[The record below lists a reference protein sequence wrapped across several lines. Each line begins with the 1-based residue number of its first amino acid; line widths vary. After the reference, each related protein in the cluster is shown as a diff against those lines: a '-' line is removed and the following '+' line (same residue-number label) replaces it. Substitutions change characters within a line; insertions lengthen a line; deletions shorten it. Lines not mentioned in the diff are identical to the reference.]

1 MYELVKSNGA
11 HVGYASACKSIGV
24 SPSGYAAWA
33 IRVAQTLDVGLL
45 HAIHEIAKSPR
56 YGYRRVA
63 VELRCRGY
71 FVNHKRVLEIM
82 RSEGL
87 TCKKKTFKPR
97 TTNSNHGFKKYP
109 NLVKGLQ
116 ETGLNQV
123 WVGDITYVWAGEK
136 FAYLATILDRYSR
149 KCLGWALGRTL
160 EATVALRALRQAYAC
175 RNGQS
180 LASLIHHTDAG
191 VQYACDAYI
200 ASLEPHGIRISMN
213 EAGDPRENAFAES
226 FNKTVKYEEA
236 YLTEYASF
244 EEAEM
249 GLGRFIKWYNKKRLH
264 SSIGY
269 RPPDE
274 FEEDLKIGSVLTA
287 CRK

>member
-11 HVGYASACKSIGV
+11 LVGAANACKAIGV

-33 IRVAQTLDVGLL
+33 TRETPLIDPGLL
-45 HAIHEIAKSPR
+45 NAIHEAAKSPR
-56 YGYRRVA
+56 YGYRRVT
-63 VELRCRGY
+63 VELHDEYG
-71 FVNHKRVLEIM
+71 VNHKRVLAIM

-87 TCKKKTFKPR
+87 TCKKKAYKPR
-97 TTNSNHGFKKYP
+97 TTNSDHEYKKYP
-109 NLVKGLQ
+109 NLVKDLQ

-123 WVGDITYVWAGEK
+123 WVGDITYIWAGEK
-136 FAYLATILDRYSR
+136 FAYLATILDRFSR

-160 EATVALRALRQAYAC
+160 EATVALRALRQAFAC
-175 RNGQS
+175 RNGKS

-191 VQYACDAYI
+191 VQYACDQYI
-200 ASLEPHGIRISMN
+200 TSLQRRGIIVSMN
-213 EAGDPRENAFAES
+213 EDGDPRENAFAES

-244 EEAEM
+244 EEAEV
-249 GLGRFIKWYNKKRLH
+249 GIGRFIKWYNKKRLH

-274 FEEDLKIGSVLTA
+274 FEEELKTG
-287 CRK
+287 